1 MTDPQRLR
9 DLADTLEGDDWQHPL
24 GSADLCRAAADELER
39 LRTLCELGIGR
50 EQLALSQEI
59 VRLRAV
65 ISAYSDI
72 TAAYRLGLQPK
83 GKSLDVVSEYRK
95 KGGE

>member
-1 MTDPQRLR
+1 MDVTEALR
-9 DLADTLEGDDWQHPL
+9 QTRVWGEHGRKVVGLTVANAL
-24 GSADLCRAAADELER
+24 SAEVER

-65 ISAYSDI
+65 IAAYSDI
-72 TAAYRLGLQPK
+72 TSAYRLGLQPK
-83 GKSLDVVSEYRK
+83 GQSIDVVSEYWKNRLEGK
-95 KGGE
+95 